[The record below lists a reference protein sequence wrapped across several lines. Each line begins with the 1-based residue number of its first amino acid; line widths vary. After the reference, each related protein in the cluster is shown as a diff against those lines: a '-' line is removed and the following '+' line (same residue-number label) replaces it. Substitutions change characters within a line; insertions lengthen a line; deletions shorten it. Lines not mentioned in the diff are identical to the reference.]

1 MKGKK
6 GQNLSITTVIITILA
21 IFVLVLVVVALT
33 GGFGN
38 FVKWW
43 NGVFAGSALSSQE
56 AVLKCNGYCESYEVT
71 GENSFKANYCTK
83 KFSLDTDGDGKPDLH
98 DLTCEGLNTVTC
110 AAIPSC
116 ITPVAPFDPF

>member
-1 MKGKK
+1 LKGKK

-43 NGVFAGSALSSQE
+43 NGVFAGSALSAQE
-56 AVLKCNGYCESYEVT
+56 AVLKCNGYCDSYEAT
-71 GENSFKANYCTK
+71 EQKGFWTSYCKT
-83 KFSLDTDGDGKPDLH
+83 KFSLDTSGDGNADQV
-98 DLTCEGLNTVTC
+98 DLTCDGLQAVTC
-110 AAIPSC
+110 VAIDCDSEPG
-116 ITPVAPFDPF
+116 T